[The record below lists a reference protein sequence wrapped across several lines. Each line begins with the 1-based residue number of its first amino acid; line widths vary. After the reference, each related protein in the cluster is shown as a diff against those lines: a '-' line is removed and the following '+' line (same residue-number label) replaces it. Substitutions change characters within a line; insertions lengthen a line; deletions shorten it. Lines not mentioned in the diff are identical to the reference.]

1 MYIYFKSKRSCLQ
14 KEHFEEF
21 HKEFG
26 EKMVLKVSR
35 NDTCSLI
42 FNWDSCR
49 QSLCGTSCLQT
60 TSTPTLSS
68 DGGLAWRT
76 SCCVLHHTP
85 SSPTIRFSSS
95 FWQRSA
101 PPARDVH
108 RAHGGTASQRSDF
121 KMISNSDRVM
131 CFGCS
136 VVDNASCDLVTH
148 LHYRRRD
155 GGRRFW
161 TQASKIRYPVSSRSF
176 VRVFVSVNTTS
187 QTLCSAR
194 LTPGWSLWM
203 PRLESRTLTS
213 KSSLDLHCCVRTW
226 HGYKCW
232 LK

>member
-1 MYIYFKSKRSCLQ
+1 MYIYLKSKRICLQ

-21 HKEFG
+21 HKEF
-26 EKMVLKVSR
+26 EKKSAEM
-35 NDTCSLI
+35 THI

-108 RAHGGTASQRSDF
+108 RAHAGAASQRSDI

-161 TQASKIRYPVSSRSF
+161 TQATKIRYPVSSRSF
-176 VRVFVSVNTTS
+176 VRDFSF
-187 QTLCSAR
+187 C
-194 LTPGWSLWM
+194 
-203 PRLESRTLTS
+203 
-213 KSSLDLHCCVRTW
+213 
-226 HGYKCW
+226 
-232 LK
+232 